1 MVSTLQMA
9 MALPNCVT
17 GNTENEELG
26 MPTEDACGGM
36 WREFGFG
43 LFLILLSINLCFIF
57 YIHVEMLQL
66 ENPIHQ
72 LHLIRQHA

>member
-36 WREFGFG
+36 WREFGA
-43 LFLILLSINLCFIF
+43 LSVTEVGDQQGKSDSVDSNSETFNRCLPGPFPKI
-57 YIHVEMLQL
+57 V
-66 ENPIHQ
+66 
-72 LHLIRQHA
+72 